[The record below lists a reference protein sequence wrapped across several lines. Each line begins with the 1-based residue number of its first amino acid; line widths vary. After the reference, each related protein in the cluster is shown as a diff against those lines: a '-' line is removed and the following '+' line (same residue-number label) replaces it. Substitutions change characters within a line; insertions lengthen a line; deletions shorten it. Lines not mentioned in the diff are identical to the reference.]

1 MHKKRRVGLEYTAID
16 GNAAIWYNKVQ
27 AKKSDACTF
36 IIRRRMSF
44 MKKIR
49 IFAML
54 MSLLILFS
62 FLTGCKDGASDVS
75 NASSQ
80 PAVES
85 TESLDE
91 SQAESSGE
99 VSETVEVDGREPY
112 ENALA
117 AFEKTENFEAGVE
130 IETTRSFGTEKQ
142 TETFEGTVK
151 YLGYGSKDPSV
162 LTTATC
168 NFGGDDI
175 AKYRLTS
182 IDGVDYLVYNEQ
194 KFCSEQTD
202 EALAYFLDPELYGKI
217 TVTPESVGKDE
228 KVLLFS
234 EAKDIEE
241 WIAYEY
247 AVLVSA
253 EAEVYLDAKGM
264 ISGYEYTVAYNQGT
278 VLYETVYKVTY
289 SPYAEDELPVIE
301 PPEDVRNYTEVAD
314 VDAVMILDK
323 AIVNLENL
331 SVYQLTRDALWLDQI
346 TSNFEESS
354 TQTYYFDYNGEF
366 AESKFFRKMRQIY
379 NPNKRDFDI
388 YNIVHEATIIDGK
401 KTVKADNKE
410 STVDISD
417 SEIEKYIEAS
427 AEDRIAFAPAL
438 SHISELAYETDDGY
452 ITVTV
457 KCNRE
462 YGKIAYKNICEY
474 LDSDTELI
482 DEYFNDYSVEQAEY
496 MITVDVDTCL
506 PVAVNFD
513 FSALHETNIKELQGS
528 EFEIGVESICRIS
541 PASPDIYFDIAEEH
555 HPDFDAEPEDSE
567 KAKPLFYKVTDA
579 NGKTMWLLGTIHVG
593 DNRTAYLPDEIYEAL
608 GSSNALAVEV
618 DTIALGDEF
627 DEEGNDE
634 LLELYRKA
642 YYYDGES
649 DTLKKHIDEKLY
661 RDTVER
667 ARRLGMG
674 FFGDYL
680 SVSSE
685 RFRPN
690 YWYGLFENVSSA
702 HTLGVYYNKGVDRR
716 LLGIA
721 KEKNVKIYEI
731 EDRYRQYTM
740 DIDYSDAVHELN
752 LLWEVYGS
760 RNVSYSDSMEM
771 FNLWCDG
778 DYESLLA
785 LVNAEYDTSNMTANE
800 VKAYEEYMKALQD
813 DRDALMLEKAK
824 EYLESGETVFYA
836 VGLAHLLN
844 EKGGLVFKLAEA
856 GYTVELVEYK

>member
-1 MHKKRRVGLEYTAID
+1 
-16 GNAAIWYNKVQ
+16 
-27 AKKSDACTF
+27 
-36 IIRRRMSF
+36 

-49 IFAML
+49 IVAVL
-54 MSLLILFS
+54 LSLLLLFS
-62 FLTGCKDGASDVS
+62 FLSGCKDGALGVS

-80 PAVES
+80 PSAES
-85 TESLDE
+85 TEASVE
-91 SQAESSGE
+91 SQTESSEE
-99 VSETVEVDGREPY
+99 VSEVVEVDGREPY

-117 AFEKTENFEAGVE
+117 AFEKIENFEAGIE
-130 IETTRSFGTEKQ
+130 IETKRSFGTENQ
-142 TETFEGTVK
+142 TETFEGTAK

-162 LTTATC
+162 LTTATY

-182 IDGVDYLVYNEQ
+182 IDEVDYLVYKEQ

-202 EALAYFLDPELYGKI
+202 DTVAYFLDPELYGKI
-217 TVTPESVGKDE
+217 TVSPESVDKDE

-234 EAKDIEE
+234 EPKDVEE

-253 EAEVYLDAKGM
+253 EAEVYLDAEGM
-264 ISGYEYTVAYNQGT
+264 ISGYEYTVAYNQGA

-289 SPYAEDELPVIE
+289 APYAEDELPVIE
-301 PPEDVRNYTEVAD
+301 PPEDVRNYTEVDD

-331 SVYQLTRDALWLDQI
+331 SVYNLTRDSLWLDQI
-346 TSNFEESS
+346 TSNFEENS
-354 TQTYYFDYNGEF
+354 TQTYYFNYNGEF

-388 YNIVHEATIIDGK
+388 YNIIHEATIIDGK
-401 KTVKADNKE
+401 KTVKAENKE
-410 STVDISD
+410 SSVDMSD
-417 SEIEKYIEAS
+417 SEIEKYIEVS
-427 AEDRIAFAPAL
+427 AEDRTVFAPEL
-438 SHISELAYETDDGY
+438 SHISELAYEMGDGY

-457 KCNRE
+457 QCNRE
-462 YGKIAYKNICEY
+462 YGKIAYKHICDY

-482 DEYFNDYSVEQAEY
+482 DMYFNGYSVEQAEY

-513 FSALHETNIKELQGS
+513 FSALHETDIKELQGS
-528 EFEIGVESICRIS
+528 DFEIGVESICRIS
-541 PASPDIYFDIAEEH
+541 PASPDIYFDIAEKH
-555 HPDFDAEPEDSE
+555 HPDFDTEPENEE

-608 GSSNALAVEV
+608 GSSDALAVEI
-618 DTIALGDEF
+618 DTIALGEDLDDE
-627 DEEGNDE
+627 DNDE
-634 LLELYRKA
+634 LFDLYRKA

-649 DTLKKHIDEKLY
+649 DTMKKHIDEKLY

-674 FFGDYL
+674 FYGDYL
-680 SVSSE
+680 SSLCE
-685 RFRPN
+685 QFRPN
-690 YWYGLFENVSSA
+690 YWYGLFENLSSA
-702 HTLGVYYNKGVDRR
+702 HSLGVYYNKGVDRR

-721 KEKNVKIYEI
+721 KEKNIKVYEI

-760 RNVSYSDSMEM
+760 RNVAYSDTMEM
-771 FNLWCDG
+771 FNLWCGG
-778 DYESLLA
+778 DYESLFA
-785 LVNAEYDTSNMTANE
+785 LLNEEYDTSDMTANE
-800 VKAYEEYMKALQD
+800 VKAYEEYMKALQE

-844 EKGGLVFKLAEA
+844 EDGGLVFKLAEA